1 MKRIPFANHV
11 ALGFLTTV
19 VAINYVDRFLLAIL
33 IEPIK
38 RDLHISDTQV
48 GLLTGAAFAICYSVL
63 ALPIAR
69 LAERTNRLYVLAGSL
84 VVWSLATGLSG
95 LAGSFAIL
103 LIARVLV
110 GCGEAGAV
118 PPSHSM
124 AADLYPP
131 RRRATAMAVIGLG
144 AAAGSTVAP
153 LIGGVLSDAIGWRG
167 SFLVLG
173 GAGVVL
179 AAILVAVV
187 REPVRGGS
195 EDLPSGSPPPVAVVL
210 RRLFGRPAFRTV
222 ALGLALGSLGEYSL
236 WLWLPPLFQRTYGLA
251 GGDLGAKLA
260 LFQGI
265 PFFIATFLGGPI
277 TDRLAR
283 SDRRWLAWVPMIG
296 AGLTAPAIALLS
308 VGRNEQLSLILL
320 IAPSFANGLVIGPCY
335 AMIQSLAAVHSRATA
350 SAVLV
355 FAVNLIG
362 AGLGPLALGML
373 SDQLTV
379 RFGANGLRYA
389 MLAIPP
395 MYALAAV
402 AFFALSRS
410 LLRGLEEAEAESRE
424 ATSAATSGSTIRPYR
439 TAEVEDGQ

>member
-1 MKRIPFANHV
+1 MKRIPLANHI

-19 VAINYVDRFLLAIL
+19 VAVNYVDRFLLAIL

-38 RDLHISDTQV
+38 RDLQISDTQV

-103 LIARVLV
+103 LVARVLV
-110 GCGEAGAV
+110 GSGEAGAV

-131 RRRATAMAVIGLG
+131 ERRATAMAIIGLG
-144 AAAGSTVAP
+144 AAAGSTIAP
-153 LIGGVLSDAIGWRG
+153 LVGGVLSDAVGWRG
-167 SFLVLG
+167 TFLALG
-173 GAGVVL
+173 GVGVVL

-187 REPVRGGS
+187 REPRRGVS
-195 EDLPSGSPPPVAVVL
+195 EGLPAGTPPPVAVVL
-210 RRLFGRPAFRTV
+210 KRLFGRPAFRTV
-222 ALGLALGSLGEYSL
+222 LVGLTLGSLGEYSL
-236 WLWLPPLFQRTYGLA
+236 WLWLPALFQRSYGISGGELGAGLA
-251 GGDLGAKLA
+251 LY
-260 LFQGI
+260 QGV
-265 PFFIATFLGGPI
+265 PFFIATFLGGWI

-283 SDRRWLAWVPMIG
+283 KDRRWLAWVPMIG
-296 AGLTAPAIALLS
+296 AALTAPAIAMISFAGDKQVALL
-308 VGRNEQLSLILL
+308 LL
-320 IAPSFANGLVIGPCY
+320 IAPSLANGLVIGPCY

-355 FAVNLIG
+355 FAVNLIA

-373 SDQLTV
+373 SDQLTG
-379 RFGANGLRYA
+379 RFGTEALRYA
-389 MLAIPP
+389 MLAVPP
-395 MYALAAV
+395 IYALAAV
-402 AFFALSRS
+402 AFYALSRS
-410 LLRGLEEAEAESRE
+410 LLHGLAAAEAESRE
-424 ATSAATSGSTIRPYR
+424 VAPASWSKGARDAAAPAGTG
-439 TAEVEDGQ
+439 G